1 MLDLLKSAFHNL
13 GRKRFRTLL
22 TVLGVSIG
30 VSSVIIIGNISQFG
44 TEAVSA
50 ELDSLGLNG
59 LSVSVLPEA
68 TNVQLGADDLE
79 AVRTLQEIEQAT
91 PVIVQSTEVSTAR
104 LATQALVWG
113 IEPSAREIVSLKVL
127 HGRMVNQQDIRSY
140 SNVCLVDESFAKN
153 AYGRNNI
160 IGKKIQISCNGT
172 LEEFEVIG
180 IIKTGSGLLQNFMGN
195 YIPTFIYVPYTT
207 FQRSL
212 GRESFDQIVVKVKEG
227 SDLEE
232 AGKQIVASLEQYN
245 SVQNAFAANNLAK
258 QRDDLSNMLEI
269 ITLILTAVGAIS
281 LLVASL
287 SIMTIMLV
295 SVNERTREI
304 GIKKAIGASRS
315 SIMVEFLFEAVL
327 ISLIGCLT
335 GLLLGYAISASGATL
350 MEITFPLNS
359 KTILPSVVFSLVT
372 GIVFGVY
379 PAYKASKLAPV
390 DALRME

>member
-160 IGKKIQISCNGT
+160 IGKKIQIFCNGT

-287 SIMTIMLV
+287 SICLLYT
-295 SVNERTREI
+295 
-304 GIKKAIGASRS
+304 SRC
-315 SIMVEFLFEAVL
+315 V
-327 ISLIGCLT
+327 
-335 GLLLGYAISASGATL
+335 
-350 MEITFPLNS
+350 
-359 KTILPSVVFSLVT
+359 
-372 GIVFGVY
+372 
-379 PAYKASKLAPV
+379 
-390 DALRME
+390 

>member
-140 SNVCLVDESFAKN
+140 SNVCLV
-153 AYGRNNI
+153 
-160 IGKKIQISCNGT
+160 
-172 LEEFEVIG
+172 
-180 IIKTGSGLLQNFMGN
+180 
-195 YIPTFIYVPYTT
+195 
-207 FQRSL
+207 
-212 GRESFDQIVVKVKEG
+212 
-227 SDLEE
+227 
-232 AGKQIVASLEQYN
+232 
-245 SVQNAFAANNLAK
+245 
-258 QRDDLSNMLEI
+258 
-269 ITLILTAVGAIS
+269 
-281 LLVASL
+281 
-287 SIMTIMLV
+287 
-295 SVNERTREI
+295 NE
-304 GIKKAIGASRS
+304 
-315 SIMVEFLFEAVL
+315 
-327 ISLIGCLT
+327 
-335 GLLLGYAISASGATL
+335 
-350 MEITFPLNS
+350 
-359 KTILPSVVFSLVT
+359 
-372 GIVFGVY
+372 
-379 PAYKASKLAPV
+379 
-390 DALRME
+390 